1 VNRRENRVKRC
12 ESGARRE
19 LEELVR
25 SAEAD
30 DLRCLVLRLA
40 GTHPEIGE
48 ECCSFLAPRVPTKEE
63 AAARAVFSLWDEL
76 EADLEELDA
85 RGGGDEEQE
94 DRVAGLLVEVAGKLK
109 EGLVPRE
116 DRRALLDEVMP
127 YIASANSGME
137 DDLYHVAYAACYD
150 DEDLRDLAERLVALN
165 QLWPR
170 DHARR
175 IYRRIGDRE
184 KYLALRAL
192 DMKYGSDYYDLATFY
207 WESGER
213 DRAIQVAREGL
224 ENGQGRLDE
233 LRQFLAQRA
242 LEAGDRAEY
251 LELQFAQATGPL
263 TEESYR
269 AFRKLCSDAEWEVYE
284 PRVLAALERLHP
296 EQRLPIHLLREE
308 YDLAVG
314 ILAGMRYP
322 REGYHGYFALRAAEQ
337 LETRYPDQVLAFYM
351 TGLGPLGLTASRKEY
366 ARNAQVALRLR
377 HMWVDVLRQ
386 PEKWRAFAKKV
397 KEENQHRPAFQE
409 EFARVIPDWKDI

>member
-1 VNRRENRVKRC
+1 VASMKKGNGE
-12 ESGARRE
+12 GGQG
-19 LEELVR
+19 LEELVQR
-25 SAEAD
+25 AD
-30 DLRCLVLRLA
+30 TEDLRDLIVHLA
-40 GTHPEIGE
+40 GAHPELRE
-48 ECCSFLAPRVPTKEE
+48 ECCSFLGSRLPTAEE
-63 AAARAVFSLWDEL
+63 AAAQAVFSLWDEL
-76 EADLEELDA
+76 ESDLEELDA

-94 DRVAGLLVEVAGKLK
+94 DRVAGLLGDVAGKLK

-137 DDLYHVAYAACYD
+137 DDLYDVAYAACYD

-165 QLWPR
+165 QRWPR

-192 DMKYGSDYYDLATFY
+192 DMEYGSHYYDLATFY

-284 PRVLAALERLHP
+284 PRVLAALQRLHP

-314 ILAGMRYP
+314 ILAGIRYP
-322 REGYHGYFALRAAEQ
+322 REGYYGYFALRAAEQ

-366 ARNAQVALRLR
+366 ARNAQVVLRLR

-397 KEENQHRPAFQE
+397 KEENLHRPAFQE